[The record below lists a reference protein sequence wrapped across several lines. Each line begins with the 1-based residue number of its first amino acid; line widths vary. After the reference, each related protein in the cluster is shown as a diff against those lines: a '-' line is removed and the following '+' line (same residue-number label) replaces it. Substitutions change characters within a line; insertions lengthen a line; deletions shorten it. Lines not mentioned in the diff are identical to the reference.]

1 MVNMRVGFKTVSKGW
16 FLGSL
21 IPSHLENN
29 KEKSALRSYQEDPEP
44 AASRDSK
51 RGIKCFTAREAW
63 MTVGSFTHKPKSK
76 KSYLDFKIKTMHLSA
91 QFFCIKYYNLFLKS
105 TLPQEFFGSVKSVCQ
120 FLY

>member
-1 MVNMRVGFKTVSKGW
+1 
-16 FLGSL
+16 
-21 IPSHLENN
+21 
-29 KEKSALRSYQEDPEP
+29 
-44 AASRDSK
+44 
-51 RGIKCFTAREAW
+51 

>member
-1 MVNMRVGFKTVSKGW
+1 MVNMRVSFKTVSKGW

-29 KEKSALRSYQEDPEP
+29 KEKSVLRSHQEDPEP

-51 RGIKCFTAREAW
+51 RRIKCFTAGEAW

-76 KSYLDFKIKTMHLSA
+76 KSYLDFKIKTECIFQHN
-91 QFFCIKYYNLFLKS
+91 FFALNIIICF
-105 TLPQEFFGSVKSVCQ
+105 
-120 FLY
+120 